1 MSMPLNWIQFIGAIE
16 LGLIYSLVAI
26 GVYMSFRT
34 LQFPDMTVDGSFPL
48 GAAVAATLITAGV
61 NPYAATFC
69 AILAGAGSG
78 IVTAWLST
86 HLRMLNLL
94 AGILSM
100 TALYS
105 INLRIMGRPNIALL
119 GEQTIFSD
127 WLGKMPTYVS
137 LALVTFAVAGG
148 IYWFLSTRLGLAIRA
163 TGSNPKMGRAQGIN
177 DHRMIT
183 SGLSIANALV
193 ALAGALFAQVHGFA
207 DVTMGMGT
215 IIIGLAAV
223 IIGEALFPTRTVFLA
238 IIACMLGAI
247 VYRLVIAIALNVGDI
262 GLQASDLNLVTAVLV
277 ATAMLLPNLKRRV
290 RRKETNQ

>member
-1 MSMPLNWIQFIGAIE
+1 MSMPLNWIQFIGSVE

-26 GVYMSFRT
+26 GVYLSFRT

-48 GAAVAATLITAGV
+48 GAAVAATLITSDV
-61 NPYAATFC
+61 NPYLATF
-69 AILAGAGSG
+69 AAVLAGAGAG

-119 GEQTIFSD
+119 GEKTIFSD
-127 WLGKMPTYVS
+127 WLGKMPIYLS
-137 LALVTFAVAGG
+137 LALVTLAVAGG

-163 TGSNPKMGRAQGIN
+163 AGSNPKMGRAQGIN
-177 DHRMIT
+177 DRAMIT
-183 SGLSIANALV
+183 TGLSMANALV

-247 VYRLVIAIALNVGDI
+247 VYRLVIAMALNVGDI

-290 RRKETNQ
+290 RRKETLR